1 MLVKKISAAFV
12 SLFLFTVGSKAQL
25 IIQSGATFTMQ
36 TAAQVTVQG
45 SVDNAGAINNDGSLR
60 VQGNFTNSGTY
71 TGVGTTG
78 ILEIYGSGSSDLNV
92 GNATIANLVI
102 NKTNVSDLVKLTA
115 SATVS
120 HSFTLT
126 NGLFSTDP
134 VGNPSFV
141 LSSPVTAS
149 YSFAADKEI
158 IGSVRRT
165 SWVDGTATVFNAP
178 NMQLTTNAGTP
189 PTEVTV
195 TMIPAIGSG
204 DPTQT
209 EREVK
214 RKFNFVQTGGTG
226 FTADIRYPYLAS
238 ELNSNIEGNLVPWRL
253 TSGEWNARLT
263 SITRDETNNF
273 VSTTGIPA
281 AELTDEWKLADPNY
295 TMNVTAFLRGAWNG
309 TSMNTTLNIAGSIP
323 LNQPYNITPFN
334 YSGTESVASIP
345 ANVVDWV
352 LIEHRKPISGL
363 PTDALVSTISGRKAG
378 FLLNNG
384 IVVDLDG
391 VTPIRVPISKQGS
404 SFLVV
409 RHRNHLGVLSNALSS
424 NSTGTFTNDYSLLA
438 NAYKPVGAASDPLV
452 LLAGGV
458 EYGLWAGDASRNGT
472 VNVFDVNQ
480 VRAAIAASLTGYQTT
495 DLNLSNS
502 INATDVNFS
511 RSTISQSGTGSGTT
525 ARSSIISSNKN
536 DTKKVVTSN
545 LPDPVTEL

>member
-1 MLVKKISAAFV
+1 MLAKKITAAFV
-12 SLFLFTVGSKAQL
+12 GLFLVTFGSKAQL
-25 IIQSGATFTMQ
+25 TIQSGATFIMQ
-36 TAAQVTVQG
+36 TGAELTVQG
-45 SVDNAGAINNDGSLR
+45 SVDNAGALNNDGILR
-60 VQGNFTNSGTY
+60 VQGNFTNTGTY

-78 ILEIYGSGSSDLNV
+78 ILEIYGGGNSDLNV
-92 GNATIANLVI
+92 GSSTIANLVI

-120 HSFTLT
+120 NSFILT

-134 VGNPSFV
+134 LVNPTFV

-149 YSFAADKEI
+149 YSFAANREI

-165 SWVDGTATVFNAP
+165 SWADGSATVFNAP
-178 NMQLTTNAGTP
+178 NMQLTTNGGTA

-214 RKFNFVQTGGTG
+214 RKFNFAQTGGSG
-226 FTADIRYPYLAS
+226 FTADIRYPYLSS
-238 ELNSNIEGNLVPWRL
+238 ELNTNTEANLVPWNL

-263 SITRDETNNF
+263 SITRDIANDYI
-273 VSTTGIPA
+273 STTGIPA
-281 AELTDEWKLADPNY
+281 VDLTGEWKLADPIY
-295 TMNVTAFLRGAWNG
+295 TINVTAFLRGPWNG
-309 TSMNTTLNIAGSIP
+309 TTMNTTLNAAGAIP
-323 LNQPYNITPFN
+323 LNQPYNTTPFN
-334 YSGTESVASIP
+334 YTGTESVTSIP

-352 LIEHRKPISGL
+352 LIEHRKPMSGL

-384 IVVDLDG
+384 TVVDLDG
-391 VTPIRVPISKQGS
+391 VTPISVQISKQGT

-409 RHRNHLGVLSNALSS
+409 RHRNHLGVLSNGIPS
-424 NSTGTFTNDYSLLA
+424 NATGSFANDYSLLA
-438 NAYKPVGAASDPLV
+438 NVYKPVGAASDPLV
-452 LLAGGV
+452 LLSGGV
-458 EYGLWAGDASRNGT
+458 EYGMWAGDASRNGT

-480 VRAAIAASLTGYQTT
+480 VRAAIAASLTGYQST

-525 ARSSIISSNKN
+525 ARSSTSSSNKN
-536 DTKKVVTSN
+536 DTKKVVISN